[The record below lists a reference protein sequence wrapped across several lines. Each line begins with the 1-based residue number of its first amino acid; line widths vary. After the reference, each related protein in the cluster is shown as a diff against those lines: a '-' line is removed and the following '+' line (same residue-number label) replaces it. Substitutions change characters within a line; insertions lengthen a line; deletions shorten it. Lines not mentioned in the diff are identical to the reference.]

1 MHYLNLLSK
10 YSRNLKKL
18 KNFGFSFNYLIFR
31 FFPKYYIYT
40 MENYKHLFEENIV
53 EYFKENLIYEF
64 LNNNKIKFYIPE
76 QIKEI
81 DNYFIENMIQ
91 YKK

>member
-1 MHYLNLLSK
+1 MD
-10 YSRNLKKL
+10 
-18 KNFGFSFNYLIFR
+18 
-31 FFPKYYIYT
+31 
-40 MENYKHLFEENIV
+40 NYKHLFEENIV

-64 LNNNKIKFYIPE
+64 MNNNKIKIYFPE

-81 DNYFIENMIQ
+81 DKNFVENISQ